1 MHYLKRSVKGL
12 MLLNNKGGLV
22 LSFTAAEPS
31 KLCLQYLR
39 AEFQGVATTNNA
51 IIIGVWGLILMRWSH
66 MLYALSFS
74 SVLVTKLKRSPK
86 RGGSDSLT

>member
-12 MLLNNKGGLV
+12 MLLKVKGGLV

-39 AEFQGVATTNNA
+39 AEFQGVA
-51 IIIGVWGLILMRWSH
+51 M
-66 MLYALSFS
+66 
-74 SVLVTKLKRSPK
+74 K
-86 RGGSDSLT
+86 